1 MAKLKPLDEWGVNNE
16 ALSHAL
22 FQRFLRVV
30 QGLESPRD
38 RLERTQKYKGLL
50 PYLVLGGLQGF
61 RTCEMIR
68 ERTKDPVLEWRD
80 FPWQKGLIVVRN
92 EGMDRCWRLGC
103 GCWVKSTPKLWGRCL
118 SFPGHSSRKGICPG
132 LVSSENRSWRLMFG
146 CWAEST
152 LQPELYAPPCL
163 DPASA
168 RGFA

>member
-16 ALSHAL
+16 VLSHAL

-80 FPWQKGLIVVRN
+80 FPWQK
-92 EGMDRCWRLGC
+92 DSSWCATKSQSKLGRVIDL
-103 GCWVKSTPKLWGRCL
+103 GTFHL
-118 SFPGHSSRKGICPG
+118 SQPRSS
-132 LVSSENRSWRLMFG
+132 F
-146 CWAEST
+146 
-152 LQPELYAPPCL
+152 
-163 DPASA
+163 
-168 RGFA
+168 